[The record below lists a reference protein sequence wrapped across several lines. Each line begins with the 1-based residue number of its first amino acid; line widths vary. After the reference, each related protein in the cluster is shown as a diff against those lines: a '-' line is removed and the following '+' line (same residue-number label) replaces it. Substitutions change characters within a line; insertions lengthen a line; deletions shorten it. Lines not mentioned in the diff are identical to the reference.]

1 MVINSNQIKLSSAI
15 SNAHHIEKIKW
26 IFEDYIDDKSI
37 PYYIHS
43 GGDLYDVG
51 GSEIQTL
58 DSSEYKDF
66 IVEIF
71 TAIDELIDLD
81 FVLWDHNDGSLIDIY
96 STQHDGSEIIGR
108 TILRKGWIDVDFKII
123 PETWDNKIT
132 ILHEIGHALGLSHPN
147 GNGFDINYSVEDTLM
162 SYNNH
167 DLGKPDWFTSTDIYT
182 LTEIWG
188 KESDIVY
195 NQDVIIYPLSTENS
209 ISTFSV
215 EENNLIINTFTAN
228 KDVFWSITGGED
240 ASKFNI
246 DSKNGTLSFI
256 EGPDYEIPDDADKN
270 NIYLL
275 EIRATDF
282 AEDSLTQG
290 ISIKV
295 TDDIKEDP
303 ITGQLFNLDVDG
315 DGKVTA
321 FGDGLMV
328 IRKLFGSAFAGDA
341 LTAKAISDDAT
352 RNTNQIHEYIQL
364 AMNSSEF
371 YIAPNSSNSYDIKK
385 SHTLGADA
393 FGPFATVDAA
403 KADANANKYSWFD
416 TSGTSTLDVDGDGKV
431 TAFGDG
437 LMVIR
442 KLFGSAFAG
451 DALTAKVISANATR
465 DTDEIHDYIAAMTTV
480 DPIG

>member
-1 MVINSNQIKLSSAI
+1 MVISSNEIKLSSAI
-15 SNAHHIEKIKW
+15 SDVLHIEKTRWVFK
-26 IFEDYIDDKSI
+26 DHIDNKEI

-43 GGDLYDVG
+43 GGDVYDVG

-58 DSSEYKDF
+58 DSAEYKDF

-71 TAIDELIDLD
+71 TAIDEIIDLD
-81 FVLWDHNDGSLIDIY
+81 FILWDHNDGSLIDIY
-96 STQHDGSEIIGR
+96 STQHDGSDIIGR

-123 PETWDNKIT
+123 AEKWDNKIT

-147 GNGFDINYSVEDTLM
+147 DNGFDINYSVEDTLM

-167 DLGKPDWFTSTDIYT
+167 DIAKPDWFTSADIYT

-188 KESDIVY
+188 TESDIVY
-195 NQDVIIYPLSTENS
+195 NQDVIIYPLSIENS

-215 EENNLIINTFTAN
+215 DENNLIINTFTAN

-240 ASKFNI
+240 APKFNI
-246 DSKNGTLSFI
+246 DYNNGTLSFI
-256 EGPDYEIPDDADKN
+256 EEPDYEIPDDADKN

-303 ITGQLFNLDVDG
+303 IIGQLFNLDVDG
-315 DGKVTA
+315 DTKVTA

-328 IRKLFGSAFAGDA
+328 IRKLFGSAFAGGC
-341 LTAKAISDDAT
+341 
-352 RNTNQIHEYIQL
+352 
-364 AMNSSEF
+364 
-371 YIAPNSSNSYDIKK
+371 SNS
-385 SHTLGADA
+385 
-393 FGPFATVDAA
+393 
-403 KADANANKYSWFD
+403 
-416 TSGTSTLDVDGDGKV
+416 
-431 TAFGDG
+431 
-437 LMVIR
+437 
-442 KLFGSAFAG
+442 
-451 DALTAKVISANATR
+451 
-465 DTDEIHDYIAAMTTV
+465 
-480 DPIG
+480 

>member
-26 IFEDYIDDKSI
+26 IFEDYIDDKAI
-37 PYYIHS
+37 PYYIHN
-43 GGDLYDVG
+43 GGDVYDVG

-71 TAIDELIDLD
+71 TAIDEIIDLD
-81 FVLWDHNDGSLIDIY
+81 FILWDHNDGSLIDIY
-96 STQHDGSEIIGR
+96 STQHDGSAIIGR

-123 PETWDNKIT
+123 AEKWDNKIT

-147 GNGFDINYSVEDTLM
+147 DDGFDINYSIEDTLM

-167 DLGKPDWFTSTDIYT
+167 DIAKPDWFTSADIYT

-188 KESDIVY
+188 TESDINY
-195 NQDVIIYPLSTENS
+195 NQDVIIYPLITENS
-209 ISTFSV
+209 INTFTIA
-215 EENNLIINTFTAN
+215 ENNLIINTFTAN

-240 ASKFNI
+240 ASKFKI
-246 DSKNGTLSFI
+246 DYNNGTLSFI
-256 EGPDYEIPDDADKN
+256 EEPDYEIPDDADNN

-275 EIRATDF
+275 EIRAADS
-282 AEDSLTQG
+282 AENTLTQT
-290 ISIKV
+290 IRIKV
-295 TDDIKEDP
+295 TDDRKEDP
-303 ITGQLFNLDVDG
+303 ISGQLFNLDVDG
-315 DGKVTA
+315 DEKVTA

-341 LTAKAISDDAT
+341 LTAKAISANAT
-352 RNTNQIHEYIQL
+352 RSTEEIHEYIQ
-364 AMNSSEF
+364 
-371 YIAPNSSNSYDIKK
+371 
-385 SHTLGADA
+385 G
-393 FGPFATVDAA
+393 GVD
-403 KADANANKYSWFD
+403 DLS
-416 TSGTSTLDVDGDGKV
+416 LDVDGDGKV

-442 KLFGSAFAG
+442 KLFGSSFAG
-451 DALTAKVISANATR
+451 DALTAKAISADATR
-465 DTDEIHDYIAAMTTV
+465 DTDEIHEYITAMTIV
-480 DPIG
+480 DPMG